1 MTAGAIAAA
10 IVAACVALTASHVI
24 ALVVLA
30 QVVLVLLMVAVSI
43 PLTGRLHDAMPS
55 SIRAGVASGVGT
67 LTWLTFLPFAFVF
80 GAVSD
85 RSGVHT
91 AGWTLGALALTA
103 VLLMAVAVRGFRR
116 APNAVPLEAAFA
128 ADAFQSEDDP
138 YPGHWVESPAPWEP
152 SPVEVAP
159 DLATAAVGKAIQD
172 LPSPSTT

>member
-1 MTAGAIAAA
+1 MAALGLGGLLGGRLRLRRPVTAGAIAAA

-43 PLTGRLHDAMPS
+43 PLTASRLHDAMPS
-55 SIRAGVASGVGT
+55 SIRAGVAPGVGT

-91 AGWTLGALALTA
+91 AGWTLGALALAHRPADGGGRPRLPACAQRRTA
-103 VLLMAVAVRGFRR
+103 RSRVKRPTPSNPRTTPTPATGSSLRRRGAVTGGSGA
-116 APNAVPLEAAFA
+116 
-128 ADAFQSEDDP
+128 
-138 YPGHWVESPAPWEP
+138 
-152 SPVEVAP
+152 
-159 DLATAAVGKAIQD
+159 
-172 LPSPSTT
+172 